1 MAKGKRITKNES
13 EIIIN
18 EPKTEIQPVAK
29 DKKVEDTKIVIGVT
43 EAEELQK
50 QGWQLISV
58 TQTSDGK
65 AFKFKKGN

>member
-18 EPKTEIQPVAK
+18 EPKTEIQPMAK

-65 AFKFKKGN
+65 VFKFKKGN